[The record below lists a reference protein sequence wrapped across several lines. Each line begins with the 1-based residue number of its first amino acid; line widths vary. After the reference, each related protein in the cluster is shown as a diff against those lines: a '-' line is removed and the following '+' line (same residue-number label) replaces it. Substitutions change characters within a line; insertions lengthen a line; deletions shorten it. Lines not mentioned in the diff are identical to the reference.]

1 MTEERKMVSDRQLM
15 RMAMEMTKRSYAP
28 FSKFRVGAALLAKDG
43 CVYTGCNV
51 ENSSFGGT
59 ICAERTAF
67 VKAISEGCREFEKI
81 AITASPVPETGA
93 GEGVGTAE
101 AESGEPVYV
110 EAWPCGICRQFM
122 KEFCDDDF
130 VIITG
135 TGADS
140 MRTMTMTEILPEGF
154 RL

>member
-1 MTEERKMVSDRQLM
+1 MTNKELYEVAL
-15 RMAMEMTKRSYAP
+15 EMTAKSYAP
-28 FSKFRVGAALLAKDG
+28 FSKFRVGAALLTKDG
-43 CVYTGCNV
+43 KLYTGCNV
-51 ENSSFGGT
+51 ENSSYGGT

-67 VKAISEGCREFEKI
+67 VKAVSEGDLEFEKI
-81 AITASPVPETGA
+81 AIAS
-93 GEGVGTAE
+93 
-101 AESGEPVYV
+101 SGG

-135 TGADS
+135 NDADS
-140 MRTMTMTEILPEGF
+140 IRTYTLAELLPEGF

>member
-1 MTEERKMVSDRQLM
+1 MTNRELYEIAVSMMDK
-15 RMAMEMTKRSYAP
+15 AYAP
-28 FSKFRVGAALLAKDG
+28 FSKYRVGAALLTKDG
-43 CVYTGCNV
+43 KVYTGCNV

-67 VKAISEGCREFEKI
+67 VKAVSEGDREFEKI
-81 AITASPVPETGA
+81 AIVS
-93 GEGVGTAE
+93 
-101 AESGEPVYV
+101 SGG

-122 KEFCDDDF
+122 KEFCEDDF

-135 TGADS
+135 HDVDS
-140 MRTMTMTEILPEGF
+140 LRTYTMKEILPEGF